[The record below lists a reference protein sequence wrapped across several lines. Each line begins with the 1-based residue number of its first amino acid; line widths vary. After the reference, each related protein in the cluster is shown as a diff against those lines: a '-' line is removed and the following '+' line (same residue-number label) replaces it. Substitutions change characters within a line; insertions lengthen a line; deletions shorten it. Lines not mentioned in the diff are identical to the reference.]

1 MRLFR
6 PLQFVLVMSALSVT
20 AVAQPQ
26 VTATKADVDV
36 WVAAII
42 QIRREQ
48 SKDLALVNET
58 VPAAEFRDRLSGV
71 TRERVLIDKLLL
83 RNNSSFL
90 ISSNVTS
97 SIELVDAKSVR
108 KSGRG
113 EFDTNVISA
122 RFGQRNRRLL
132 RLSLPVFSDDGAR
145 ALVYTWAAG
154 GFDDFRGGGY
164 LFERKQGE
172 WIIVDYLAR
181 WIT

>member
-122 RFGQRNRRLL
+122 RFG
-132 RLSLPVFSDDGAR
+132 LPVFSDDGAR

>member
-6 PLQFVLVMSALSVT
+6 LLRFVVVMSALSATV
-20 AVAQPQ
+20 VAQPQ
-26 VTATKADVDV
+26 VTATEADVEV
-36 WVAAII
+36 WVAAIK

-58 VPAAEFRDRLSGV
+58 VPAAEFYRLSDV

-122 RFGQRNRRLL
+122 RFGQRNQRLV